1 MNEEEA
7 RIKVERVKASDIEVP
22 IVKARV
28 ALKDEVSADKIV
40 YWNKKGMI
48 IELPE
53 YTEFY
58 GSEYAL
64 VKVDQ

>member
-7 RIKVERVKASDIEVP
+7 RIKVERVKASDVEAP

-40 YWNKKGMI
+40 YWSKKGMI
-48 IELPE
+48 IELPD

-58 GSEYAL
+58 GNEYAL
-64 VKVDQ
+64 VEVDE